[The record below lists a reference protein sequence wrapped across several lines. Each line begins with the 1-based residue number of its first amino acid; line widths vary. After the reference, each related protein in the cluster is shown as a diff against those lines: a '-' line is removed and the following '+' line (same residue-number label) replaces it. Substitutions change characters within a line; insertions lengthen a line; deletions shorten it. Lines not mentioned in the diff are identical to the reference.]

1 MKIAFLGLGGMGR
14 PMARNLLKAGYDV
27 SVWNR
32 TQSVA
37 NSLVSEGATVISSPS
52 DVVDCDIIISMLS
65 DDHATRDVIFTQD
78 VLSVLQA
85 GALVINMAT
94 ISVELI
100 RELTVRCTDF
110 GLFFI
115 NAPVLGRVDVA
126 DAGNLNILASGDAL
140 QIDRAQPLF
149 DVMGQKTW
157 RFGEDP
163 ENACAAKLAT
173 NFVLASAIEALG
185 ESCAL
190 VESHNINATDF
201 ISMLTGTLFS
211 APAYKGYGAM
221 IAEERYTPAGFKLT
235 LGLKD
240 MLLVQ
245 QAAEK
250 KNVPMP
256 FASVIRDNYLEAIAV
271 GDGDLDWSAL
281 GNVTR
286 KRSGL
291 RQR

>member
-1 MKIAFLGLGGMGR
+1 
-14 PMARNLLKAGYDV
+14 MARNLLNAGCV
-27 SVWNR
+27 VTVWNR

-37 NSLVSEGATVISSPS
+37 ESLAGDGATVISAPS
-52 DVVDCDIIISMLS
+52 DVTGCDVVISMLS
-65 DDHATRDVIFTQD
+65 DDHATRDVVITQG
-78 VLSVLQA
+78 VLTALGA
-85 GALVINMAT
+85 GSLLINMAT
-94 ISVELI
+94 VSVDLI
-100 RELTVRCTDF
+100 RDLNTRCIEAGVHF
-110 GLFFI
+110 L

-126 DAGNLNILASGDAL
+126 AAGNLNILVSGDEQ
-140 QIDRAQPLF
+140 QINRAQHLF
-149 DVMGQKTW
+149 DIMGQKTW
-157 RFGEDP
+157 RFGQSP

-190 VESHNINATDF
+190 VESHGINANDF
-201 ISMLTGTLFS
+201 IAMLTNTLFS

-221 IAEERYTPAGFKLT
+221 VAEERYTPVGFKLT

-250 KNVPMP
+250 KRVPMP
-256 FASVIRDNYLEAIAV
+256 FASVIRDNYLDAIAG

-286 KRSGL
+286 RRSGL
-291 RQR
+291 RKK

>member
-1 MKIAFLGLGGMGR
+1 MNIAFLGLGGMGH

-37 NSLVSEGATVISSPS
+37 ETLVSEGASVLTAPS
-52 DVVDCDIIISMLS
+52 AAADCDIVISMLA
-65 DDHATRDVIFTQD
+65 DDNATRDVLFSQN
-78 VLSVLQA
+78 VLTTLKP

-94 ISVELI
+94 ISVSLI
-100 RELTVRCTDF
+100 RELTEICPDRH
-110 GLFFI
+110 LFFI
-115 NAPVLGRVDVA
+115 NAPVLGRVEVA
-126 DAGNLNILASGDAL
+126 DAGNLNILASGDGQ

-157 RFGEDP
+157 RFGDKP

-190 VESHNINATDF
+190 VESHDINASDF
-201 ISMLTGTLFS
+201 IAMLTGTLFS

-221 IAEERYTPAGFKLT
+221 VAEERYTPVGFKLT

-256 FASVIRDNYLEAIAV
+256 FASVMRDNYLEAIAG

-286 KRSGL
+286 KRSRL
-291 RQR
+291 R